1 MRKARDLAKQYMVDL
16 YVRPPSSDGP
26 WHNDYHQMDVIVSL
40 PVILTWHQPDENG
53 SSRLTCRGWGSKV
66 RAAYRYTM
74 MAVAEWRSRQEAD
87 ASTVEAHSEK
97 QGGDLWTRKQ
107 ATKLVRRPPV
117 NH

>member
-1 MRKARDLAKQYMVDL
+1 MVDL

-26 WHNDYHQMDVIVSL
+26 WHNDYHQMDVIVSFPSFL
-40 PVILTWHQPDENG
+40 IISSPISREFCESNG
-53 SSRLTCRGWGSKV
+53 GLHLACRGWDPKV

-87 ASTVEAHSEK
+87 ASTTETHSEK

-107 ATKLVRRPPV
+107 ATKLVRRPPAN

>member
-1 MRKARDLAKQYMVDL
+1 
-16 YVRPPSSDGP
+16 
-26 WHNDYHQMDVIVSL
+26 
-40 PVILTWHQPDENG
+40 
-53 SSRLTCRGWGSKV
+53 V

-87 ASTVEAHSEK
+87 ASTAEAHSEK

-117 NH
+117 NNQ

>member
-1 MRKARDLAKQYMVDL
+1 VDL

-26 WHNDYHQMDVIVSL
+26 WHNDYHQMDVIV
-40 PVILTWHQPDENG
+40 
-53 SSRLTCRGWGSKV
+53 

-87 ASTVEAHSEK
+87 ASTTETHSEK

-107 ATKLVRRPPV
+107 ATKLVRRPPAN